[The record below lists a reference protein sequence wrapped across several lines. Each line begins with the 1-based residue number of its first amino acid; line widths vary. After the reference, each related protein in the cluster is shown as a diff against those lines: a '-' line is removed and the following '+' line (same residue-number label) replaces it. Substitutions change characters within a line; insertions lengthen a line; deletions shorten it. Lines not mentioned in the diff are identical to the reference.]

1 MRQHVDWPECILAGC
16 LLTILPSAD
25 AEYPSYRGATFGR
38 RRLCLPCTDRSSL
51 TIPLSS
57 YVGILH
63 SINSDDS
70 TVSLENVRS
79 FGTEDR
85 KANADDFVPPSEQLY
100 EYIVF
105 RGTDVKDLRI
115 EEAPAGPKESKL
127 PAVPNDPAI
136 VGVSLAR
143 SPTPLPAWPFH
154 DEPFRM

>member
-1 MRQHVDWPECILAGC
+1 MSEFIGLVRTMPSLSPRYLPGH
-16 LLTILPSAD
+16 LLTSPPS
-25 AEYPSYRGATFGR
+25 
-38 RRLCLPCTDRSSL
+38 PCRARISLISRSDIRYSGTL
-51 TIPLSS
+51 N
-57 YVGILH
+57 

-85 KANADDFVPPSEQLY
+85 KSSPDEFVPASEQLY

-115 EEAPAGPKESKL
+115 EEGPAAVKEEKP

-136 VGVSLAR
+136 LGVSFDSLLLSPASAAR
-143 SPTPLPAWPFH
+143 PFH
-154 DEPFRM
+154 DEPFRMLNLTV